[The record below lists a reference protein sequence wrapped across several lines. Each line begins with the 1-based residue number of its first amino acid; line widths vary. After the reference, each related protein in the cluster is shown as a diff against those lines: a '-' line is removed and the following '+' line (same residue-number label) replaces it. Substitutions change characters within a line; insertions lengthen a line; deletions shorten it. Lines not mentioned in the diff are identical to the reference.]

1 MLNWML
7 ESGRRAA
14 PARKCTHSLVRKG
27 YYLGL
32 ETEEWVCLGCGM
44 RAKTRERPHPTEES
58 AQRVNP

>member
-14 PARKCTHSLVRKG
+14 PARKCKHSLVRKG

-32 ETEEWVCLGCGM
+32 DTEEWVCLGCGM
-44 RAKTRERPHPTEES
+44 RARTRELPRETRES
-58 AQRVNP
+58 TQSVNP